1 MRQELAKQDKRAQS
15 FNKGGMM
22 PEITINNRTEQI
34 DVENYRTLTELIP
47 VIKENYIN
55 SEQSLTAISVNGINI
70 INKNEN
76 ELLNKPLDEINSIN
90 ISVAQKAN
98 ILLESINS
106 FHSYIDQLFD
116 KITLTSKFFKNGQQ
130 GLGDTV
136 LIDITDTIH
145 TFISLISQVHQNLI
159 VDSDLKLKCGSTI
172 KQLEIHLLSVIKAIL
187 YAKKKEDN
195 VMLVDLLEH
204 ELKDN
209 LTQWKIAAIPQIKRL
224 NTI

>member
-1 MRQELAKQDKRAQS
+1 
-15 FNKGGMM
+15 M

-34 DVENYRTLTELIP
+34 DVDNYRTLTELIP

-76 ELLNKPLDEINSIN
+76 ELLNKPLDEISSIN

-209 LTQWKIAAIPQIKRL
+209 LTQWKIAAIPQIKKL

>member
-1 MRQELAKQDKRAQS
+1 
-15 FNKGGMM
+15 M

-47 VIKENYIN
+47 VIKESYIN
-55 SEQSLTAISVNGINI
+55 PEQSLTAISVNGINI

-76 ELLNKPLDEINSIN
+76 ELLNKPLDEISSIN

-116 KITLTSKFFKNGQQ
+116 KITLTSKFFKNGQH

>member
-1 MRQELAKQDKRAQS
+1 
-15 FNKGGMM
+15 M